1 MKKIFSFLLV
11 SAAVLAMAA
20 CQKEQQVVDTP
31 ENGVKEVTTQFVLNI
46 AAAPSTKMTA
56 TAVQQAGNFRGIQD
70 VKLFTYKTGM
80 TSGTPYVLSTTGA
93 EEKEFDFG
101 AFFSEGGIDNST
113 GNNQSGDKAV
123 ASKRVLQ
130 LSIPVGVDAV
140 TFYGKATKA
149 GGAED
154 FDYGATNDN
163 GTTISGTPGSTVI
176 AAQKILTD
184 GTVVKS
190 YDATARLMI
199 FVINDIL
206 ARTVD
211 ELTDTSVPIV
221 GQFGPL
227 PAVSW
232 AQYGHRY
239 EIDHCGSD
247 SRYSLSTAG
256 IAIDHA
262 LEGLEEILGKCYYL
276 FTYILPPDTNPYDP
290 TTQAEQYAAWTPIR
304 PRGEYRAGSSAAVKK
319 MVIDMYKVISAANI
333 AEPTTAEE
341 ANAKRLAAVIL
352 NRAATF
358 FDITT
363 GDYKQISDI
372 KSLLVGSDAGKI
384 YTEEQWTTLYGGAKD
399 LNGYPFED
407 YGVPE
412 GAAQLGFHY
421 QGEGGTYTKDEFFYH
436 HPNYPLVN
444 PTMTEF
450 EPRKY
455 IYPAELWYYVNSPI
469 RTTSTDVTVADYPD
483 GVSKWN
489 TSTNWT
495 DWTFPGKVEG
505 STRGVAVVNSINY
518 GVAMLKTNVVFK
530 DGVTALEDNRYE
542 LTNHAESNKTIAPGN
557 AQLELRGVLVG
568 GVNPRMNWQF
578 TRKYTTTGTHEGL
591 GDLSLFD
598 GVIYDHSIASA
609 TVPTPDGSPNYTL
622 VYDNYNSSEDEAN
635 QNDVYVALEFVN
647 NGDAFYGRDNLIPN
661 GGVFYLVAKIE
672 KPNADQRNVLHA
684 AFPTDHQ
691 IPPVYGVDGET
702 VPDGKYAGESK
713 KIARVFIQDFVTNAT
728 FRIGQYSLQN
738 AYYSVPDLRASQMS
752 LGLSVDLQWISGINY
767 VLDL

>member
-56 TAVQQAGNFRGIQD
+56 DAVQQNQNFRGIQD

-101 AFFSEGGIDNST
+101 AFFASGGIDNST

-140 TFYGKATKA
+140 TFYGKATKSGSESA
-149 GGAED
+149 VNDAEL
-154 FDYGATNDN
+154 GATNATA
-163 GTTISGTPGSTVI
+163 TTISGTPGETVI
-176 AAQKILTD
+176 AAKSILTA
-184 GTVVKS
+184 GTKTDQ
-190 YDATARLMI
+190 YDATGRLMI
-199 FVINDIL
+199 GIINDIL
-206 ARTVD
+206 ARGVD
-211 ELTDTSVPIV
+211 AISDEEMPLVV
-221 GQFGPL
+221 KFGPL
-227 PAVSW
+227 PAVTW

-239 EIDHCGSD
+239 ENDKLGDASRYKGTTTIDHP
-247 SRYSLSTAG
+247 
-256 IAIDHA
+256 
-262 LEGLEEILGKCYYL
+262 LEGLEEILGKSYYL
-276 FTYILPPDTNPYDP
+276 FTYIVPPSEPV
-290 TTQAEQYAAWTPIR
+290 R
-304 PRGEYRAGSSAAVKK
+304 PKGEYRGGSSASVKR
-319 MVIDMYKVISAANI
+319 MVSDMYKVISAASG
-333 AEPTTAEE
+333 AEPTTPEE
-341 ANAKRLAAVIL
+341 ANAKRLADVIL
-352 NRAATF
+352 DRASLYFYTPG
-358 FDITT
+358 TPGGNP
-363 GDYKQISDI
+363 GDYKAVSEI
-372 KSLLVGSDAGKI
+372 KSLLVTSYKI
-384 YTEEQWTTLYGGAKD
+384 YTEDQWNTKYGGAQN

-407 YGVPE
+407 FGVPE
-412 GAAQLGFHY
+412 GAAQLGFY
-421 QGEGGTYTKDEFFYH
+421 YEGQNVGGTVKTKDEFYYR
-436 HPNYPLVN
+436 HPNFPLVN
-444 PTMTEF
+444 PTMEEF

-455 IYPAELWYYVNSPI
+455 LYPAELWYYVNSPI
-469 RTTSTDVTVADYPD
+469 RTTSSDVTVASYPD
-483 GVSKWN
+483 GITPWN
-489 TSTNWT
+489 TDSNWSS
-495 DWTFPGKVEG
+495 WTFPGKVEG

-530 DGVTALEDNRYE
+530 DGTTVLEDNRYE
-542 LTNHAESNKTIAPGN
+542 LTNHAESNKTIAPAD
-557 AQLELRGVLVG
+557 AQIELRGVLVG

-598 GVIYDHSIASA
+598 GVIYDHSIAST
-609 TVPTPDGSPNYTL
+609 TVPTPTGSPNYTL

-647 NGDAFYGRDNLIPN
+647 NGDAFYGRDNMIPN

-672 KPNADQRNVLHA
+672 KPNADQRNTLHA

-691 IPPVYGVDGET
+691 IPPVYGVNGET
-702 VPDGKYAGESK
+702 VPDGKFAGESK

-752 LGLSVDLQWISGINY
+752 LGLSVDLQWIPGINY

>member
-20 CQKEQQVVDTP
+20 CQKENQAVDTP
-31 ENGVKEVTTQFVLNI
+31 QDGVKEVTTQFVLNI

-101 AFFSEGGIDNST
+101 AFFASGGIDNST

-140 TFYGKATKA
+140 TFYGKATKSGSESA
-149 GGAED
+149 VNDAEL
-154 FDYGATNDN
+154 GATNATA
-163 GTTISGTPGSTVI
+163 TTISGTPGETVI
-176 AAQKILTD
+176 AAKSILTA
-184 GTVVKS
+184 GTKTDQ
-190 YDATARLMI
+190 YDATGRLMI
-199 FVINDIL
+199 GIINDIL
-206 ARTVD
+206 ARGVD
-211 ELTDTSVPIV
+211 AISDEEMPLVV
-221 GQFGPL
+221 KFGPL
-227 PAVSW
+227 PAVTW

-239 EIDHCGSD
+239 ENDKLGDASRYKGTTTIDHP
-247 SRYSLSTAG
+247 
-256 IAIDHA
+256 
-262 LEGLEEILGKCYYL
+262 LEGLEEILGKSYYL
-276 FTYILPPDTNPYDP
+276 FTYIVPPSEPV
-290 TTQAEQYAAWTPIR
+290 R
-304 PRGEYRAGSSAAVKK
+304 PKGEYRGGSSASVKR
-319 MVIDMYKVISAANI
+319 MVSDMYKVISAASG
-333 AEPTTAEE
+333 AEPTTPEE
-341 ANAKRLAAVIL
+341 ANAKRLADVIL
-352 NRAATF
+352 DRASLYFYTPG
-358 FDITT
+358 TPGGNP
-363 GDYKQISDI
+363 GDYKAVSEI
-372 KSLLVGSDAGKI
+372 KSLLVTSYKI
-384 YTEEQWTTLYGGAKD
+384 YTEDQWNTKYGGAQN

-407 YGVPE
+407 FGVPE
-412 GAAQLGFHY
+412 GAAQLGFY
-421 QGEGGTYTKDEFFYH
+421 YEGQNVGGTVKTKDEFYYR
-436 HPNYPLVN
+436 HPNFPLVN
-444 PTMTEF
+444 PTMEEF

-455 IYPAELWYYVNSPI
+455 LYPAELWYYVNSPI
-469 RTTSTDVTVADYPD
+469 RTTSSDVTVASYPD
-483 GVSKWN
+483 GITPWN
-489 TSTNWT
+489 TDSNWSS
-495 DWTFPGKVEG
+495 WTFPGKVEG

-530 DGVTALEDNRYE
+530 DGTTVLEDNRYE
-542 LTNHAESNKTIAPGN
+542 LTNHAESNKTIAPAD
-557 AQLELRGVLVG
+557 AQIELRGVLVG

-647 NGDAFYGRDNLIPN
+647 NGDAFYGRDNMIPN

-672 KPNADQRNVLHA
+672 KPNADQRNTLHA
-684 AFPTDHQ
+684 AFPSDHQ
-691 IPPVYGVDGET
+691 IPPVYGVNGET
-702 VPDGKYAGESK
+702 VPDGKFAGESK

-752 LGLSVDLQWISGINY
+752 LGLSVDLQWIPGIDY

>member
-56 TAVQQAGNFRGIQD
+56 DAVQQNQNFRGIQD

-101 AFFSEGGIDNST
+101 AFFASSGIDNST

-140 TFYGKATKA
+140 TFYGVATKS
-149 GGAED
+149 GSESPVNDAEL
-154 FDYGATNDN
+154 GATNATA
-163 GTTISGTPGSTVI
+163 TTISGTPGETVI
-176 AAQKILTD
+176 AAKSILTA
-184 GTVVKS
+184 GTKTDQ
-190 YDATARLMI
+190 YDATGRLMI
-199 FVINDIL
+199 GIINDIL
-206 ARTVD
+206 ARGVD
-211 ELTDTSVPIV
+211 AISDEEMPLVV
-221 GQFGPL
+221 KFGPL
-227 PAVSW
+227 PAVTW

-239 EIDHCGSD
+239 ENDKLGDASRYKGTTTIDHP
-247 SRYSLSTAG
+247 
-256 IAIDHA
+256 
-262 LEGLEEILGKCYYL
+262 LEGLEEILGKSYYL
-276 FTYILPPDTNPYDP
+276 FTYIVPPSEPV
-290 TTQAEQYAAWTPIR
+290 R
-304 PRGEYRAGSSAAVKK
+304 PKGEYRGGSSASVKR
-319 MVIDMYKVISAANI
+319 MVSDMYKVISAASG
-333 AEPTTAEE
+333 AEPTTPEE
-341 ANAKRLAAVIL
+341 ANAKRLADVIL
-352 NRAATF
+352 DRASLYFYTPG
-358 FDITT
+358 TPGGNP
-363 GDYKQISDI
+363 GDYKAVSEI
-372 KSLLVGSDAGKI
+372 KSLLVTSYKI
-384 YTEEQWTTLYGGAKD
+384 YTEDQWNTKYGGAQN

-407 YGVPE
+407 FGVPE
-412 GAAQLGFHY
+412 GAAQLGFY
-421 QGEGGTYTKDEFFYH
+421 YEGQNVGGTVKTKDEFYYR
-436 HPNYPLVN
+436 HPNFPLVN
-444 PTMTEF
+444 PTMEEF

-455 IYPAELWYYVNSPI
+455 LYPAELWYYVNSPI
-469 RTTSTDVTVADYPD
+469 RTTSSDVTVASYPD
-483 GVSKWN
+483 GITPWN
-489 TSTNWT
+489 TDSNWSS
-495 DWTFPGKVEG
+495 WTFPGKVEG

-530 DGVTALEDNRYE
+530 DGTTVLEDNRYE
-542 LTNHAESNKTIAPGN
+542 LTNHAESNKTIAPAD
-557 AQLELRGVLVG
+557 AQIELRGVLVG

-647 NGDAFYGRDNLIPN
+647 NGDAFYGRDNMIPN

-672 KPNADQRNVLHA
+672 KPNADQRNTLHA
-684 AFPTDHQ
+684 AFPSDHQ
-691 IPPVYGVDGET
+691 IPPVYGVDGED
-702 VPDGKYAGESK
+702 VPVGKYAGESK

-752 LGLSVDLQWISGINY
+752 LGLSVDLQWIPGINY

>member
-46 AAAPSTKMTA
+46 AAATSTKMTA

-101 AFFSEGGIDNST
+101 AFFASGGIDNST

-140 TFYGKATKA
+140 TFYGKATKSGSESA
-149 GGAED
+149 VNDAEL
-154 FDYGATNDN
+154 GATNATA
-163 GTTISGTPGSTVI
+163 TTISGTPGETVI
-176 AAQKILTD
+176 AAKSILTA
-184 GTVVKS
+184 GTKTDQ
-190 YDATARLMI
+190 YDATGRLMI
-199 FVINDIL
+199 GIINDIL
-206 ARTVD
+206 ARGVD
-211 ELTDTSVPIV
+211 AISDEEMPLVV
-221 GQFGPL
+221 KFGPL
-227 PAVSW
+227 PAVTW

-239 EIDHCGSD
+239 ENDKLGDASRYKGTTTIDHP
-247 SRYSLSTAG
+247 
-256 IAIDHA
+256 
-262 LEGLEEILGKCYYL
+262 LEGLEEILGKSYYL
-276 FTYILPPDTNPYDP
+276 FTYIVPPSEPV
-290 TTQAEQYAAWTPIR
+290 R
-304 PRGEYRAGSSAAVKK
+304 PKGEYRGGSSASVKR
-319 MVIDMYKVISAANI
+319 MVSDMYKVISAASG
-333 AEPTTAEE
+333 AEPTTPEE
-341 ANAKRLAAVIL
+341 ANAKRLADVIL
-352 NRAATF
+352 DRASLYFYTPG
-358 FDITT
+358 TPGGNP
-363 GDYKQISDI
+363 GDYKAVSEI
-372 KSLLVGSDAGKI
+372 KSLLVTSYKI
-384 YTEEQWTTLYGGAKD
+384 YTEDQWNTKYGGAQN

-407 YGVPE
+407 FGVPE
-412 GAAQLGFHY
+412 GAAQLGFY
-421 QGEGGTYTKDEFFYH
+421 YEGQNVGGTVKTKDEFYYR
-436 HPNYPLVN
+436 HPNFPLVN
-444 PTMTEF
+444 PTMEEF

-455 IYPAELWYYVNSPI
+455 LYPAELWYYVNSPI
-469 RTTSTDVTVADYPD
+469 RTTSSDVTVASYPD
-483 GVSKWN
+483 GITPWN
-489 TSTNWT
+489 TDSNWSS
-495 DWTFPGKVEG
+495 WTFPGKVEG

-530 DGVTALEDNRYE
+530 DGTTVLEDNRYE
-542 LTNHAESNKTIAPGN
+542 LTNHAESNKTIAPAD
-557 AQLELRGVLVG
+557 AQIELRGVLVG

-647 NGDAFYGRDNLIPN
+647 NGDAFYGRDNMIPN

-672 KPNADQRNVLHA
+672 KPNADQRNTLHNR
-684 AFPTDHQ
+684 FPSDHQ
-691 IPPVYGVDGET
+691 IPPVYGVDGEA

-752 LGLSVDLQWISGINY
+752 LGLSVDLQWISGIDY

>member
-101 AFFSEGGIDNST
+101 AFFASGGIDNST

-140 TFYGKATKA
+140 TFYGKATKSGSESA
-149 GGAED
+149 VNDAEL
-154 FDYGATNDN
+154 GATNATA
-163 GTTISGTPGSTVI
+163 TTISGTPGETVI
-176 AAQKILTD
+176 AAKSILTA
-184 GTVVKS
+184 GTKTDQ
-190 YDATARLMI
+190 YDATGRLMI
-199 FVINDIL
+199 GIINDIL
-206 ARTVD
+206 ARGVD
-211 ELTDTSVPIV
+211 AISDEEMPLVV
-221 GQFGPL
+221 KFGPL
-227 PAVSW
+227 PAVTW

-239 EIDHCGSD
+239 ENDKLGDASRYKGTTTIDHP
-247 SRYSLSTAG
+247 
-256 IAIDHA
+256 
-262 LEGLEEILGKCYYL
+262 LEGLEEILGKSYYL
-276 FTYILPPDTNPYDP
+276 FTYIVPPSEPV
-290 TTQAEQYAAWTPIR
+290 R
-304 PRGEYRAGSSAAVKK
+304 PKGEYRGGSSASVKR
-319 MVIDMYKVISAANI
+319 MVSDMYKVISAASG
-333 AEPTTAEE
+333 AEPTTPEE
-341 ANAKRLAAVIL
+341 ANAKRLADVIL
-352 NRAATF
+352 DRASLYFYTPG
-358 FDITT
+358 TPGGNP
-363 GDYKQISDI
+363 GDYKAVSEI
-372 KSLLVGSDAGKI
+372 KSLLVTSYKI
-384 YTEEQWTTLYGGAKD
+384 YTEDQWNTKYGGAQN

-407 YGVPE
+407 FGVPE
-412 GAAQLGFHY
+412 GAAQLGFY
-421 QGEGGTYTKDEFFYH
+421 YEGQNVGGTVKTKDEFYYR
-436 HPNYPLVN
+436 HPNFPLVN
-444 PTMTEF
+444 PTMEEF

-455 IYPAELWYYVNSPI
+455 LYPAELWYYVNSPI
-469 RTTSTDVTVADYPD
+469 RTTSSDVTVASYPD
-483 GVSKWN
+483 GITPWN
-489 TSTNWT
+489 TDSNWSS
-495 DWTFPGKVEG
+495 WTFPGKVEG

-530 DGVTALEDNRYE
+530 DGTTVLEDNRYE
-542 LTNHAESNKTIAPGN
+542 LTNHAESNKTIAPAD
-557 AQLELRGVLVG
+557 AQIELRGVLVG

-647 NGDAFYGRDNLIPN
+647 NGDAFYGRDNMIPN

-672 KPNADQRNVLHA
+672 KPNADQRNTLHNR
-684 AFPTDHQ
+684 FPSDHQ
-691 IPPVYGVDGET
+691 IPPVYGVDGEA

-752 LGLSVDLQWISGINY
+752 LGLSVDLQWISGIDY

>member
-56 TAVQQAGNFRGIQD
+56 TAVQQNQNFRGIQD

-101 AFFSEGGIDNST
+101 AFFASGGIDNST

-140 TFYGKATKA
+140 TFYGKATKSGSESA
-149 GGAED
+149 VNDAEL
-154 FDYGATNDN
+154 GATNATA
-163 GTTISGTPGSTVI
+163 TTISGTPGETVI
-176 AAQKILTD
+176 AAKSILTA
-184 GTVVKS
+184 GTKTDQ
-190 YDATARLMI
+190 YDATGRLMI
-199 FVINDIL
+199 GIINDIL
-206 ARTVD
+206 ARGVD
-211 ELTDTSVPIV
+211 AISDEEMPLVV
-221 GQFGPL
+221 KFGPL
-227 PAVSW
+227 PAVTW

-239 EIDHCGSD
+239 ENDKLGDASRYKGTTTIDHP
-247 SRYSLSTAG
+247 
-256 IAIDHA
+256 
-262 LEGLEEILGKCYYL
+262 LEGLEEILGKSYYL
-276 FTYILPPDTNPYDP
+276 FTYIVPPSEPV
-290 TTQAEQYAAWTPIR
+290 R
-304 PRGEYRAGSSAAVKK
+304 PKGEYRGGSSASVKR
-319 MVIDMYKVISAANI
+319 MVSDMYKVISAASG
-333 AEPTTAEE
+333 AEPTTPEE
-341 ANAKRLAAVIL
+341 ANAKRLADVIL
-352 NRAATF
+352 DRASLYFYTPG
-358 FDITT
+358 TPGGNP
-363 GDYKQISDI
+363 GDYKAVSEI
-372 KSLLVGSDAGKI
+372 KSLLVTSYKI
-384 YTEEQWTTLYGGAKD
+384 YTEDQWNTKYGGAQN

-407 YGVPE
+407 FGVPE
-412 GAAQLGFHY
+412 GAAQLGFY
-421 QGEGGTYTKDEFFYH
+421 YEGQNVGGTVKTKDEFYYR
-436 HPNYPLVN
+436 HPNFPLVN
-444 PTMTEF
+444 PTMEEF

-455 IYPAELWYYVNSPI
+455 LYPAELWYYVNSPI
-469 RTTSTDVTVADYPD
+469 RTTSSDVTVASYPD
-483 GVSKWN
+483 GITPWN
-489 TSTNWT
+489 TDSNWSS
-495 DWTFPGKVEG
+495 WTFPGKVEG

-530 DGVTALEDNRYE
+530 DGTTVLEDNRYE
-542 LTNHAESNKTIAPGN
+542 LTNHAESNKTIAPAD
-557 AQLELRGVLVG
+557 AQIELRGVLVG

-622 VYDNYNSSEDEAN
+622 VYDNYNSSEEEAN

-647 NGDAFYGRDNLIPN
+647 NGDAFYGRDNMIPN

-672 KPNADQRNVLHA
+672 KPNADQRNTLHA

-752 LGLSVDLQWISGINY
+752 LGLSVDLQWIPGINY

>member
-20 CQKEQQVVDTP
+20 CQKEQQAVDTP

-101 AFFSEGGIDNST
+101 AFFASGGIDNST

-140 TFYGKATKA
+140 TFYGKATKSGSESA
-149 GGAED
+149 VNDAEL
-154 FDYGATNDN
+154 GATNATA
-163 GTTISGTPGSTVI
+163 TTISGTPGETVI
-176 AAQKILTD
+176 AAKSILTA
-184 GTVVKS
+184 GTKTDQ
-190 YDATARLMI
+190 YDATGRLMI
-199 FVINDIL
+199 GIINDIL
-206 ARTVD
+206 ARGVD
-211 ELTDTSVPIV
+211 AISDEEMPLVV
-221 GQFGPL
+221 KFGPL
-227 PAVSW
+227 PAVTW

-239 EIDHCGSD
+239 ENDKLGDASRYKGTTTIDHP
-247 SRYSLSTAG
+247 
-256 IAIDHA
+256 
-262 LEGLEEILGKCYYL
+262 LEGLEEILGKSYYL
-276 FTYILPPDTNPYDP
+276 FTYIVPPSEPV
-290 TTQAEQYAAWTPIR
+290 R
-304 PRGEYRAGSSAAVKK
+304 PKGEYRGGSSASVKR
-319 MVIDMYKVISAANI
+319 MVSDMYKVISAASG
-333 AEPTTAEE
+333 AEPTTPEE
-341 ANAKRLAAVIL
+341 ANAKRLADVIL
-352 NRAATF
+352 DRASLYFYTPG
-358 FDITT
+358 TPGGNP
-363 GDYKQISDI
+363 GDYKAVSEI
-372 KSLLVGSDAGKI
+372 KSLLVTSYKI
-384 YTEEQWTTLYGGAKD
+384 YTEDQWNTKYGGAQN

-407 YGVPE
+407 FGVPE
-412 GAAQLGFHY
+412 GAAQLGFY
-421 QGEGGTYTKDEFFYH
+421 YEGQNVGGTVKTKDEFYYR
-436 HPNYPLVN
+436 HPNFPLVN
-444 PTMTEF
+444 PTMEEF

-455 IYPAELWYYVNSPI
+455 LYPAELWYYVNSPI
-469 RTTSTDVTVADYPD
+469 RTTSSDVTVASYPD
-483 GVSKWN
+483 GITPWN
-489 TSTNWT
+489 TDSNWSS
-495 DWTFPGKVEG
+495 WTFPGKVEG

-530 DGVTALEDNRYE
+530 DGTTVLEDNRYE
-542 LTNHAESNKTIAPGN
+542 LTNHAESNKTIAPAD
-557 AQLELRGVLVG
+557 AQIELRGVLVG

-647 NGDAFYGRDNLIPN
+647 NGDAFYGRDNMIPN

-672 KPNADQRNVLHA
+672 KPNADQRNTLHA

-752 LGLSVDLQWISGINY
+752 LGLSVDLQWIPGIDY

>member
-20 CQKEQQVVDTP
+20 CQKEQQAVDTP

-101 AFFSEGGIDNST
+101 AFFASGGIDNST

-140 TFYGKATKA
+140 TFYGKATKSGSESA
-149 GGAED
+149 VNDAEL
-154 FDYGATNDN
+154 GATNATA
-163 GTTISGTPGSTVI
+163 TTISGTPGETVI
-176 AAQKILTD
+176 AAKSILTA
-184 GTVVKS
+184 GTKTDQ
-190 YDATARLMI
+190 YDATGRLMI
-199 FVINDIL
+199 GIINDIL
-206 ARTVD
+206 ARGVD
-211 ELTDTSVPIV
+211 AISDEEMPLVV
-221 GQFGPL
+221 KFGPL
-227 PAVSW
+227 PAVTW

-239 EIDHCGSD
+239 ENDKLGDASRYKGTTTIDHP
-247 SRYSLSTAG
+247 
-256 IAIDHA
+256 
-262 LEGLEEILGKCYYL
+262 LEGLEEILGKSYYL
-276 FTYILPPDTNPYDP
+276 FTYIVPPSEPV
-290 TTQAEQYAAWTPIR
+290 R
-304 PRGEYRAGSSAAVKK
+304 PKGEYRGGSSASVKR
-319 MVIDMYKVISAANI
+319 MVSDMYKVISAASG
-333 AEPTTAEE
+333 AEPTTPEE
-341 ANAKRLAAVIL
+341 ANAKRLADVIL
-352 NRAATF
+352 DRASLYFYTPG
-358 FDITT
+358 TPGGNP
-363 GDYKQISDI
+363 GDYKAVSEI
-372 KSLLVGSDAGKI
+372 KSLLVTSYKI
-384 YTEEQWTTLYGGAKD
+384 YTEDQWNTKYGGAQN

-407 YGVPE
+407 FGVPE
-412 GAAQLGFHY
+412 GAAQLGFY
-421 QGEGGTYTKDEFFYH
+421 YEGQNVGGTVKTKDEFYYR
-436 HPNYPLVN
+436 HPNFPLVN
-444 PTMTEF
+444 PTMEEF

-455 IYPAELWYYVNSPI
+455 LYPAELWYYVNSPI
-469 RTTSTDVTVADYPD
+469 RTTSSDVTVASYPD
-483 GVSKWN
+483 GITPWN
-489 TSTNWT
+489 TDSNWSS
-495 DWTFPGKVEG
+495 WTFPGKVEG

-647 NGDAFYGRDNLIPN
+647 NGDAFYGRDNMIPN

-672 KPNADQRNVLHA
+672 KPNADQRNTLHA

-691 IPPVYGVDGET
+691 IPPVYGVNGET
-702 VPDGKYAGESK
+702 VPDGKFAGESK

-752 LGLSVDLQWISGINY
+752 LGLSVDLQWIPGINY